1 MIKRITLLF
10 FLMIFNTLI
19 AQKSEM
25 VLDLIYK
32 SGINEQLNEFDKL
45 FKIKVQEQAKK
56 ITNKEQLNS
65 FNKIMS
71 KFYTYNSLKSNLNSY
86 LKDNIPK
93 DSLVKVLK
101 LYDKPLIIKM
111 RKLESDFLNPNNK
124 AKINLFYQNIN
135 SMPLSDKRIDLVSR
149 LNIAL
154 NSLDFSINLIENLSI
169 GIARGANS
177 LQSIENRLSDDDLI
191 IKVKEKLPEGLNDK
205 ISYNLILSTL
215 YIFQSVNEVELE
227 KYVEIWES
235 SLGDYF
241 QDQLFEAYNYAF
253 KNSIK

>member
-1 MIKRITLLF
+1 
-10 FLMIFNTLI
+10 
-19 AQKSEM
+19 
-25 VLDLIYK
+25 
-32 SGINEQLNEFDKL
+32 
-45 FKIKVQEQAKK
+45 
-56 ITNKEQLNS
+56 
-65 FNKIMS
+65 
-71 KFYTYNSLKSNLNSY
+71 
-86 LKDNIPK
+86 
-93 DSLVKVLK
+93 
-101 LYDKPLIIKM
+101 M

>member
-1 MIKRITLLF
+1 
-10 FLMIFNTLI
+10 
-19 AQKSEM
+19 
-25 VLDLIYK
+25 
-32 SGINEQLNEFDKL
+32 
-45 FKIKVQEQAKK
+45 
-56 ITNKEQLNS
+56 
-65 FNKIMS
+65 
-71 KFYTYNSLKSNLNSY
+71 
-86 LKDNIPK
+86 
-93 DSLVKVLK
+93 
-101 LYDKPLIIKM
+101 
-111 RKLESDFLNPNNK
+111 
-124 AKINLFYQNIN
+124 
-135 SMPLSDKRIDLVSR
+135 
-149 LNIAL
+149 
-154 NSLDFSINLIENLSI
+154 LIENLSI